1 MLMED
6 ATYGKEKERK
16 MFIDFTQYVT
26 YTSGSKTRTAFRF
39 RELEID
45 LRAVRTGNDIEI
57 FKKIV
62 VEITHFS

>member
-1 MLMED
+1 
-6 ATYGKEKERK
+6 
-16 MFIDFTQYVT
+16 MFIDFTQLVT
-26 YTSGSKTRTAFRF
+26 YTSGPKTRTAFRF

-45 LRAVRTGNDIEI
+45 LRAVHTGNDIEI